1 VRANCG
7 TARATRGESF
17 FEVSLMTK
25 PVVFA
30 SLSVFLAGILILG
43 GAPAG
48 AQPQKPSTQKGPA
61 DEKPKFKAIWEPVN
75 YKQDIKLTDVVFVS
89 EQVGW
94 VSGASGTLLKTTD
107 GGDSWTAVL
116 GGDATAKDD
125 PIETLR
131 FAGENHGWAV
141 KGTGKLLRTTDG
153 ANWEEFGRIGA
164 EYGYYYDYAFV
175 SPTNGVQIVKE
186 KEYLAQTGDGGK
198 TWKTVLPGCTV
209 QLEIDGLSRTVKCS
223 PRSFFFLSP
232 AVGFAVGAATAPT
245 GGATPGKALVV
256 LKTDDGGTTWK
267 TLSVVPDVAHEHESH
282 FWQGVVFTDEN
293 TGFVIMPRGSKFL
306 GTSDGGKT
314 WRGVIANVKGKLKFA
329 GPVGWSFEGNK
340 LTYTTDGGKRWTTA
354 ALRFPAGVNAFS
366 LPSPQRGYVV
376 GDHGMIYRYRIVP
389 IDYTA
394 KGILDAPVMPARAP

>member
-1 VRANCG
+1 
-7 TARATRGESF
+7 
-17 FEVSLMTK
+17 MTK
-25 PVVFA
+25 PVVFG

-43 GAPAG
+43 GAPAV
-48 AQPQKPSTQKGPA
+48 AQPQKPSTQKAPA

-94 VSGASGTLLKTTD
+94 VSGANGTLLKTTD

-125 PIETLR
+125 PIEALR

-175 SPTNGVQIVKE
+175 SSTNGVQIVKE
-186 KEYLAQTGDGGK
+186 REYLAQTGDGGK
-198 TWKTVLPGCTV
+198 TWKTVLPSCTV
-209 QLEIDGLSRTVKCS
+209 PLEIDGLSRTVKCS

-232 AVGFAVGAATAPT
+232 TVGFAVGAATAPT
-245 GGATPGKALVV
+245 GGVTPGKALVV

-354 ALRFPAGVNAFS
+354 PLRFPAGVNAFS

>member
-1 VRANCG
+1 MRRLVLVAAMILLVAG
-7 TARATRGESF
+7 S
-17 FEVSLMTK
+17 SLAQSTPKK
-25 PVVFA
+25 PPA
-30 SLSVFLAGILILG
+30 KAPAQT
-43 GAPAG
+43 APAG
-48 AQPQKPSTQKGPA
+48 
-61 DEKPKFKAIWEPVN
+61 DKPKFKAIWEPVN
-75 YKQDIKLTDVVFVS
+75 YKQDLKLTDVFFVS

-125 PIETLR
+125 PIQNLR

-153 ANWEEFGRIGA
+153 ATWEEFGRIGA

-175 SPTNGVQIVKE
+175 SPTSGVQIVKE
-186 KEYLAQTGDGGK
+186 REYLAQTGDGGK
-198 TWKTVLPGCTV
+198 TWKTVLPSCTA
-209 QLEIDGLSRTVKCS
+209 QLEIDGLSRTVPCTPK
-223 PRSFFFLSP
+223 SFFFLSP
-232 AVGFAVGAATAPT
+232 TVGFAVGAATAPT
-245 GGATPGKALVV
+245 GGVTPGNAIVV

-267 TLSVVPDVAHEHESH
+267 TLSVVPDVAHGHESH

-329 GPVGWSFEGNK
+329 GPQVGWSFDDKNQF
-340 LTYTTDGGKRWTTA
+340 TYTTDGGKRWA
-354 ALRFPAGVNAFS
+354 SVAMRFPAPVTAFS
-366 LPSPQRGYVV
+366 LPTTQRGYVV

-389 IDYTA
+389 IDYAA
-394 KGILDAPVMPARAP
+394 KGMLDAPAMPAKEQ

>member
-1 VRANCG
+1 
-7 TARATRGESF
+7 
-17 FEVSLMTK
+17 MTK
-25 PVVFA
+25 PVVFG
-30 SLSVFLAGILILG
+30 SLSLFLAGVLLLG
-43 GAPAG
+43 AAPAF
-48 AQPQKPSTQKGPA
+48 AQPKKPSTQKAPA

-94 VSGASGTLLKTTD
+94 VSGAHGTLLKTTD

-116 GGDATAKDD
+116 GGDANAKDD
-125 PIETLR
+125 PIQTLR
-131 FAGENHGWAV
+131 FAGESHGWAV

-153 ANWEEFGRIGA
+153 ANWEEFGRVGA

-198 TWKTVLPGCTV
+198 TWKTVLPNCTA

-232 AVGFAVGAATAPT
+232 TVGFAVGAATAPT
-245 GGATPGKALVV
+245 GGVTPGKAVVV

-314 WRGVIANVKGKLKFA
+314 WRGVIANVKGKLTFA

-354 ALRFPAGVNAFS
+354 ALRFPAGVTAFS

-394 KGILDAPVMPARAP
+394 KGILDAPVMPAGAP

>member
-1 VRANCG
+1 
-7 TARATRGESF
+7 
-17 FEVSLMTK
+17 MTK
-25 PVVFA
+25 PVVFG
-30 SLSVFLAGILILG
+30 SLSLFLAGLLLLG
-43 GAPAG
+43 ADPSF
-48 AQPQKPSTQKGPA
+48 AQPKKPSTQKAPA

-94 VSGASGTLLKTTD
+94 VSGANGTLLKTTD

-125 PIETLR
+125 PIQTLR

-164 EYGYYYDYAFV
+164 EYGYYFDYAFV

-186 KEYLAQTGDGGK
+186 KEYL
-198 TWKTVLPGCTV
+198 
-209 QLEIDGLSRTVKCS
+209 S
-223 PRSFFFLSP
+223 PT
-232 AVGFAVGAATAPT
+232 VGFAVGAATAPT
-245 GGATPGKALVV
+245 GGVTPGKALVV

-306 GTSDGGKT
+306 GTSDGGK
-314 WRGVIANVKGKLKFA
+314 
-329 GPVGWSFEGNK
+329 
-340 LTYTTDGGKRWTTA
+340 RWVTA